1 MLGNPLQSKLTG
13 SRHTKAHNVHWR
25 QGSAVYIDDLVTKSQ
40 QFAAQVLWQL
50 YPNPLRSALA
60 NYGLFLYLLWN
71 LTNNMSTQGE
81 ISDTFYSSNLLQTAV
96 NLVGEAV
103 ENCEKAKVSRSA
115 LSILTNTPINSLMTQ
130 YNIGML
136 SSHSA
141 KTVKNSSLS

>member
-1 MLGNPLQSKLTG
+1 
-13 SRHTKAHNVHWR
+13 
-25 QGSAVYIDDLVTKSQ
+25 
-40 QFAAQVLWQL
+40 
-50 YPNPLRSALA
+50 
-60 NYGLFLYLLWN
+60 
-71 LTNNMSTQGE
+71 MSSQGE